1 MYMPAIPI
9 TTTNC
14 GFCGFRGLYQRTVI
28 VCSQRFRVFPF
39 FFRTRRAGHATPV
52 GSAILAAF
60 GQFLREVFMRF
71 LGIALSLAVLG
82 VVLHSTRAG
91 APANSPGML
100 FVANQFDHTANLVDL
115 SSRKAVA
122 RIGVDVNGH
131 EVVVSPDH
139 KFGYVPIYGNSGVG
153 KPGTDGATI
162 EIVDLRAAR
171 AVRIIDLGKPV
182 RPHCA
187 KFGPDGMLYVSAEL
201 ANAIYIVDPAS
212 GKVIGEAPTGDTE
225 SHMFV
230 LSPDGKRAYT
240 ANVGPGTVSVVDL
253 ENRKLVAVI
262 PVAKHVQ
269 RISISP
275 DGKRVFTHD
284 QGAPRIAVIDTAT
297 NKLAR
302 SIDLPASVY
311 SSAPTPDGKW
321 LVANAPSGKA
331 FVIDL
336 SSEKVVGSYPIP
348 EAIGAITVD
357 ASGAFAYISCPA
369 KGTIEVLNLRA
380 AKLEEPI
387 VMTPG
392 VDGLEWIPGIS

>member
-1 MYMPAIPI
+1 MK
-9 TTTNC
+9 
-14 GFCGFRGLYQRTVI
+14 LL
-28 VCSQRFRVFPF
+28 
-39 FFRTRRAGHATPV
+39 ATPV
-52 GSAILAAF
+52 LLVALALLLKPTH
-60 GQFLREVFMRF
+60 GD
-71 LGIALSLAVLG
+71 S
-82 VVLHSTRAG
+82 
-91 APANSPGML
+91 PANSTGML
-100 FVANQFDHTANLVDL
+100 FIANQFDHTANLVDL

-131 EVVVSPDH
+131 EVVVSPDR

-153 KPGTDGATI
+153 KPGTDGATVEVI
-162 EIVDLRAAR
+162 DLKSAR

-182 RPHCA
+182 RPHQA
-187 KFGPDGMLYVSAEL
+187 RFAPDGLLYVSAEL

-212 GKVIGEAPTGDTE
+212 GKVVGEAPTGDTE

-230 LSPDGKRAYT
+230 ITPDGKRAYT

-253 ENRKLVAVI
+253 QDRKTITVI
-262 PVAKHVQ
+262 PVSKHVQ

-275 DGKRVFTHD
+275 DGKLVFTHD

-302 SIDLPASVY
+302 WIELPATVY
-311 SSAPTPDGKW
+311 SSTPTPDGKF
-321 LVANAPSGKA
+321 LIANAPSGKA

-336 SSEKVVGSYPIP
+336 SSEKVSATYPIP
-348 EAIGAITVD
+348 EAIGEVAVD
-357 ASGAFAYISCPA
+357 AGGNYAFISCPA

-380 AKLEEPI
+380 GKLEDAI

>member
-1 MYMPAIPI
+1 MK
-9 TTTNC
+9 
-14 GFCGFRGLYQRTVI
+14 
-28 VCSQRFRVFPF
+28 
-39 FFRTRRAGHATPV
+39 
-52 GSAILAAF
+52 
-60 GQFLREVFMRF
+60 
-71 LGIALSLAVLG
+71 SLATLMLLVGLA
-82 VVLHSTRAG
+82 VMLKPSHADSPSTSA
-91 APANSPGML
+91 GML

-162 EIVDLRAAR
+162 EVIDLKSAR
-171 AVRIIDLGKPV
+171 AVRIIDLGRPV
-182 RPHCA
+182 RPHQA
-187 KFGPDGMLYVSAEL
+187 RFGPDGLLYVSAEL
-201 ANAIYIVDPAS
+201 ANAIYVVDPAS
-212 GKVIGEAPTGDTE
+212 GKVVGQAPTGDTE

-230 LSPDGKRAYT
+230 ITPDGRRAYT

-253 ENRKLVAVI
+253 QDRKTITVI
-262 PVAKHVQ
+262 PIAKHVQ

-275 DGKRVFTHD
+275 DGKLVFTHD

-302 SIDLPASVY
+302 WIELPATVY
-311 SSAPTPDGKW
+311 SSTPTPDGKF
-321 LVANAPSGKA
+321 LIANAPSGKA

-336 SSEKVVGSYPIP
+336 SSEKISASYPIP
-348 EAIGAITVD
+348 EAIGEVAVD
-357 ASGAFAYISCPA
+357 AGGNYAFISCPA

-380 AKLEEPI
+380 AKLEDAI
-387 VMTPG
+387 VMTAG
-392 VDGLEWIPGIS
+392 VDGLQWIPGSS